1 MDDWD
6 IGPPVAVH
14 AVAAPTWLPERAPN
28 PPQIR
33 LTHDRTR
40 AFGSW
45 ANGGTCRIRIFESPG
60 RPPVVVCSGV
70 ESSPGTSVCSVAEF
84 LAAAVV
90 GKYFPSRFDEP
101 DPVIWIEHHP
111 CCADRRRRGAARLDV
126 ARVTFASW
134 KPVIVKDNRNWR
146 AKLGEPTWTPISP
159 DELHALIGDL
169 ELIGE

>member
-1 MDDWD
+1 ML
-6 IGPPVAVH
+6 I

-28 PPQIR
+28 PPRSGHARRDPNSRVRQLGQR
-33 LTHDRTR
+33 RDLPDSHL
-40 AFGSW
+40 GV
-45 ANGGTCRIRIFESPG
+45 
-60 RPPVVVCSGV
+60 RPASTVVVCSGV
-70 ESSPGTSVCSVAEF
+70 EFVPGTSVCSVAEF